1 MLIKKKKKKTPIVF
15 NIWLAKE
22 TIKAYPSA
30 NTGLPRRTK
39 NHKTNK
45 QKPNGNK
52 RNKHFHIHT
61 HRQYSYWTTPENKQQ
76 TSSGNISLYRKANIS
91 SLTTEK
97 WWQL

>member
-1 MLIKKKKKKTPIVF
+1 MHNDTLIKKKKKTPIVF

-30 NTGLPRRTK
+30 NTGLLRTK
-39 NHKTNK
+39 NYKTDK

-61 HRQYSYWTTPENKQQ
+61 YRQYSHWTTPENKQ
-76 TSSGNISLYRKANIS
+76 
-91 SLTTEK
+91 
-97 WWQL
+97 